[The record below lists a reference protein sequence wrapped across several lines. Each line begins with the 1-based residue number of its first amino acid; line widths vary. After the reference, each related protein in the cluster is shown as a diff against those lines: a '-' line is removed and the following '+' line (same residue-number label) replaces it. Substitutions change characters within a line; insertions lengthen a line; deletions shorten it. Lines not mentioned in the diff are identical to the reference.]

1 MPQHLQV
8 RGGGSQGC
16 IRMQSK
22 QYEAGGL
29 EVTFQNAFARPPAY
43 HKTGSLDSPS
53 DTPDALLLGS
63 LHRSGRCEPQVAD
76 LQSWAQ
82 SFPTHKGTPVHR
94 LYLPRKAH
102 APVGRT
108 TGNTPAL
115 DESENRRNQPPLLH
129 GRSPRLR
136 CTRSTA
142 AHWPSRNLLLQN
154 LSYTTDISAHLH
166 HRYTGCHSR
175 SSWNHIKRGH
185 LSDVIHDFFPEVLRF
200 KDLYCR
206 TSAKKFLFEVECR
219 Y

>member
-1 MPQHLQV
+1 MVGLRSFSNLHLKPTRASSRCAHKPQRRPRHGDDSQDCTRRLQQRSEADGWV
-8 RGGGSQGC
+8 DGSRSC
-16 IRMQSK
+16 CVK
-22 QYEAGGL
+22 
-29 EVTFQNAFARPPAY
+29 PPAY

-102 APVGRT
+102 APVGRI

-115 DESENRRNQPPLLH
+115 DESENRRNQLLLLH
-129 GRSPRLR
+129 VQSPRLR

-142 AHWPSRNLLLQN
+142 AHWPSQSQSPQN
-154 LSYTTDISAHLH
+154 PS
-166 HRYTGCHSR
+166 
-175 SSWNHIKRGH
+175 
-185 LSDVIHDFFPEVLRF
+185 
-200 KDLYCR
+200 
-206 TSAKKFLFEVECR
+206 
-219 Y
+219 